1 MFMTV
6 SCWLEKFAVWGIRMG
21 ECKFCE
27 AIHMFKRKLVMN
39 RNTRVERRTVWNT
52 GTQGYWGREWGEE
65 NCDEHRNTGILRW

>member
-52 GTQGYWGREWGEE
+52 GTQGY
-65 NCDEHRNTGILRW
+65 